1 MSKFLTKIFNSK
13 QKTKHLKEKF
23 HIILLRGMEDLPDN
37 LTDFI
42 ANNLDIVAFNSNWF
56 ENESFPKKLKRLH
69 ILLRDLPQPN
79 KQIIFIGAS
88 AGAGL
93 GLSYLIK
100 YPSTPIHRLY
110 SLNGVLKPVY
120 TKNYQRLMEKSHS
133 FSQMSRFLSQHVK
146 YKTIKKYDLKR
157 KVIAFTSGK
166 NDGLLSKKTIQ
177 PYWLDPKNIHFVG
190 KLPHTPAIVKAL
202 LIDLRSLKD
211 S

>member
-1 MSKFLTKIFNSK
+1 
-13 QKTKHLKEKF
+13 
-23 HIILLRGMEDLPDN
+23 
-37 LTDFI
+37 
-42 ANNLDIVAFNSNWF
+42 
-56 ENESFPKKLKRLH
+56 
-69 ILLRDLPQPN
+69 
-79 KQIIFIGAS
+79 
-88 AGAGL
+88 
-93 GLSYLIK
+93 
-100 YPSTPIHRLY
+100 
-110 SLNGVLKPVY
+110 
-120 TKNYQRLMEKSHS
+120 
-133 FSQMSRFLSQHVK
+133 MSRFLSQHVK